1 MELVL
6 GTQPACAVSL
16 GKGGRS
22 EDAAV
27 SLEAFLR
34 DVEARAFRIAV
45 VQLRDRDEALDVVQ
59 DAMIRLAHRYA
70 QAPSAEWPPLF
81 YRILQNRIRDW
92 QRRRAVRNR
101 VVAFFGG
108 LPGSVDDEHDPLL
121 GAAGSPADNPHERA
135 VQDGAM
141 AALEQALTRLPARQ
155 REAFLL
161 RNLEG
166 LDVAETA
173 IAMRCSEGSVKTH
186 YFRAVRRLRE
196 LLGEHW

>member
-27 SLEAFLR
+27 SLEAFLC

-59 DAMIRLAHRYA
+59 DAMIRLARRYGH
-70 QAPSAEWPPLF
+70 APCAEWAPLF

-92 QRRRAVRNR
+92 HRRRAVRNR
-101 VVAFFGG
+101 VLAFFGG
-108 LPGSVDDEHDPLL
+108 LPGDAGGEPDPLL
-121 GAAGSPADNPHERA
+121 GAAGPPADNPHEHAAR
-135 VQDGAM
+135 DGAI
-141 AALEQALTRLPARQ
+141 AALERALAQLPPRQ

-173 IAMRCSEGSVKTH
+173 VAMRCSEGSVKTH